1 MHASNGVPHAATKCE
16 QWAPICRQHPIRG
29 DPLIPVR
36 RCGSV
41 RAMPAPEN
49 KANDSSQ
56 IADFEKSLDEL
67 EQLVAKMEH
76 GEQSLDESLK
86 SYERGIALFRNCQTA
101 LEQAELRVKLLSDP
115 QAPDDADDFDPET
128 P

>member
-1 MHASNGVPHAATKCE
+1 
-16 QWAPICRQHPIRG
+16 
-29 DPLIPVR
+29 
-36 RCGSV
+36 
-41 RAMPAPEN
+41 MPAPEN
-49 KANDSSQ
+49 KPADSSQ

-67 EQLVAKMEH
+67 EQLVAKMEQ
-76 GEQSLDESLK
+76 GEQSLDDSLT